1 MGKYTIREMKPL
13 EIKGEITDFNSYD
26 EYEILKK
33 NTNNLKKAITLAN
46 LRRVIN
52 FDQTGIKDDKYIVAE
67 EIDDSKNDS
76 DGKIVTYS
84 KCIYTVIEDGRW
96 LNGHKNIDDKV
107 EESLRKVVRE
117 KKCEPVG
124 LVYVN
129 TLLTTYEE
137 GLERV
142 FLEIYVP
149 IK

>member
-1 MGKYTIREMKPL
+1 M
-13 EIKGEITDFNSYD
+13 
-26 EYEILKK
+26 
-33 NTNNLKKAITLAN
+33 
-46 LRRVIN
+46 
-52 FDQTGIKDDKYIVAE
+52 
-67 EIDDSKNDS
+67 
-76 DGKIVTYS
+76 
-84 KCIYTVIEDGRW
+84 EDGRW

-137 GLERV
+137 GLERI